1 MSKSHRTSTSRR
13 SSMSSAPVTRTLIVN
28 VDELDAQ
35 VSNGDSK
42 QGLLDLEGCVNVSRH
57 YCL

>member
-1 MSKSHRTSTSRR
+1 MTKSHRASRR
-13 SSMSSAPVTRTLIVN
+13 SSVNSAPVTRTLIVN

-42 QGLLDLEGCVNVSRH
+42 QGLLDLEGCVNVSKQ
-57 YCL
+57 LL